1 MTGYGGFDAGT
12 APKRLTS
19 SRARNYSGLPT
30 KEAEMSATRRLVMD
44 MVAKHP
50 EMTWRQVGVLVL
62 ACEAPKEAPQ
72 TVRGMAA
79 ALTAVS
85 PDRPVSKPAV
95 TRALDRLGSEELDMV
110 RRKRD
115 PADARSVLAIPT
127 AAGREFVKRLL
138 AA

>member
-1 MTGYGGFDAGT
+1 
-12 APKRLTS
+12 
-19 SRARNYSGLPT
+19 
-30 KEAEMSATRRLVMD
+30 MSAVRRLVMQ
-44 MVAKHP
+44 MVNDHP

-62 ACEAPKEAPQ
+62 CCEAPRDAPQ

-79 ALTAVS
+79 ALTELS

-95 TRALDRLGSEELDMV
+95 TRALNRLGTEELDLV

-115 PADARSVLAIPT
+115 PADARSVLAVPT
-127 AAGREFVKRLL
+127 TAGRKFVERLL